1 MRFWILSIISFV
13 LSFVALSQKPSG
25 GEATIFGKIV
35 EDKSNAPLEYV
46 SVRLLR
52 PSDSSTIA
60 GVFSDKDGK
69 FSFDNVAYGSYLIRA
84 TFTSYQ
90 NLLVSSVK
98 VSATGKVYNTGTLK
112 MSLDK
117 TMNLEEVVVRG
128 QLDVLKAGIDK
139 KVFNVDEDLSVRGG
153 TANDVLTRLPSVE
166 LDQDGGITLRGEGK
180 VTILIDGRPS
190 SLSGGNGKTLL
201 DALPAGSIERIE
213 IVTNPSAKYDPD
225 GTSGIINIVLKKNKL
240 KGFNGLVSTN
250 LASGNLRGGNV
261 AEGTLSLSFR
271 NKWYNVYGSYNG
283 RFLEGY
289 RNNVSYIRQDFGNDS
304 IFIVDQTRLGTDFNI
319 GSTFRAG
326 ADFYLKA
333 RNTLGLSMT
342 GNVGQRDRTGN
353 LWNSFYNGGDQRIDL
368 WQRTSFDPSQQ
379 RNFDL
384 NVNYKWDFKDDR
396 GNLSFDFNQSLGNE
410 ATQGFYQNNY
420 FLPDSTVSNVPA
432 LRQELYNKEKNNIST
447 AQLDYTLLMPKINA
461 RMEAGA
467 KTIIRVQNVDT
478 YSQSFDYAANAFLE
492 DTLANFLYRYDER
505 IFSTYGI
512 FGQQFGKFKYQ
523 GGIRLEQ
530 SYQIPDLISD
540 SNRIENIYF
549 NWFPSAHIRYTLKEK
564 SELSLSYSK
573 RINRASA
580 GDLNPFTSYADP
592 FNLRRGNPNLKPEFI
607 HSFDLGY
614 AYESKK
620 FNFTASS
627 YYRYS
632 TGVITR
638 VKEFYSDN
646 TSAVTFQN
654 IAKTHNLGGEIIL
667 SYRPIPTFRHT
678 LSWNGNY
685 IWWITDLASLPNRQ
699 GTVMNVKYNMSYE
712 FWKKTTVQ
720 LSVNYFGPRVTVQG
734 VAQRRG
740 PVDLAIEKRLGEG
753 KWTVGA
759 RVSDIF
765 NRQGFYLRVDRPG
778 VYQES
783 DFKWL
788 TRRFYISASYK
799 FGKLEM
805 SNKKSSGGGGGEDM

>member
-1 MRFWILSIISFV
+1 MRFL
-13 LSFVALSQKPSG
+13 LTALLTTTLYFLHFAQKSNT
-25 GEATIFGKIV
+25 GEGTIFGKIV
-35 EDKSNAPLEYV
+35 DEKTNDALEYV

-52 PSDSSTIA
+52 PSDSSTVA
-60 GVFSDKDGK
+60 GVFTDKDGA
-69 FSFDNVAYGSYLIRA
+69 FSFENVAYGSYLIRA

-90 NLLVSSVK
+90 NILLSSIK
-98 VSATGKVYNTGTLK
+98 VSANSKVYNTGILK
-112 MSLDK
+112 MGLDK
-117 TMNLEEVVVRG
+117 TIELQEVVVKG

-250 LASGNLRGGNV
+250 LASGDLRGGNV
-261 AEGTLSLSFR
+261 AEGSVSLSYR
-271 NKWYNVYGSYNG
+271 NKWYNIYGSVNG

-289 RNNVSYIRQDFGNDS
+289 RDNVSYIRQDFGNDS
-304 IFIVDQTRLGTDFNI
+304 IFIVDQTRLGTDYNA
-319 GSTFRAG
+319 STTFRTG

-333 RNTLGLSMT
+333 RNTLGFSVT
-342 GNVGQRDRTGN
+342 GNVGQRDRTGD
-353 LWNSFYNGGDQRIDL
+353 LWNNFYNGNNERIDL

-379 RNFDL
+379 KNFDL
-384 NVNYKWDFKDDR
+384 NVNYKWDFKEDK
-396 GNLSFDFNQSLGNE
+396 GNLVFDFNQSLGNE

-420 FLPDSTVSNVPA
+420 FNPDSSVSNIPA
-432 LRQELYNKEKNNIST
+432 LKQELYNKEKNNIST

-478 YSQSFDYAANAFLE
+478 YSQSFDYNANQFLE
-492 DTLANFLYRYDER
+492 DTLANFLYRYDEQ
-505 IFSTYGI
+505 IYSTYAI
-512 FGQQFGKFKYQ
+512 FGQQLGKFKYQ
-523 GGIRLEQ
+523 AGLRAEQ

-540 SNRIENIYF
+540 SNRIVNDYF
-549 NWFPSAHIRYTLKEK
+549 NLFPSAHIRYSLAEK
-564 SELSLSYSK
+564 SEISLSYSK

-614 AYESKK
+614 SYEKKK
-620 FNFTASS
+620 FSFTASS

-638 VKEFYSDN
+638 VKEFYPDN

-654 IAKTHNLGGEIIL
+654 IAVTHNLGGEIIIG
-667 SYRPIPTFRHT
+667 YRPIPTFRHT

-685 IWWITDLASLPNRQ
+685 IWWITNLESLPNRQ
-699 GTVMNVKYNMSYE
+699 GTVMNVKYNVSYE

-734 VAQRRG
+734 IAQRRG
-740 PVDLAIEKRLGEG
+740 ATDIAVEKRLGE

-799 FGKLEM
+799 FGKLEI
-805 SNKKSSGGGGGEDM
+805 SKPKSGGGGGGDDM